1 MNKKLTILAII
12 FLVALFVVNIPLA
25 SAKQSA
31 RKHVIKAGADRIV
44 ELQRTDTG
52 WEGTWFWYVG
62 NTYNATNLTGV
73 TALGLLEAYRDVRDR
88 EYLEASKN
96 AADFILKHLGLT
108 ATETQYHHRCTAP
121 DVIFLHKLSMLTG
134 DPYYRYRA
142 TVEWYNITVSYA
154 TADDLDYLFRSTGRR
169 SAWDM
174 AFFLEAA
181 HLSGDE
187 QWADGAAAILA
198 DFDDAF
204 YYGTDTW
211 WYALNLAG
219 AIRALVA
226 CGYYCQYKDE
236 VAYLL
241 DTLVAL
247 VDEEDGINGYIQDT
261 AYAVLAFERF
271 GWNMKK
277 YARQLVEWLAGQQE
291 DSGGWL
297 EEGTEYPEVN
307 GEAVRA
313 IASTADFKSFFRK
326 GKAGLGT
333 RALKAMV
340 QPRKMAAPF
349 NGEGR

>member
-1 MNKKLTILAII
+1 
-12 FLVALFVVNIPLA
+12 
-25 SAKQSA
+25 
-31 RKHVIKAGADRIV
+31 
-44 ELQRTDTG
+44 
-52 WEGTWFWYVG
+52 
-62 NTYNATNLTGV
+62 
-73 TALGLLEAYRDVRDR
+73 
-88 EYLEASKN
+88 
-96 AADFILKHLGLT
+96 
-108 ATETQYHHRCTAP
+108 
-121 DVIFLHKLSMLTG
+121 
-134 DPYYRYRA
+134 
-142 TVEWYNITVSYA
+142 
-154 TADDLDYLFRSTGRR
+154 
-169 SAWDM
+169 M

-181 HLSGDE
+181 RLSGDE
-187 QWADGAAAILA
+187 PWADGAAAILA
-198 DFDDAF
+198 DLNDDF

-241 DTLVAL
+241 DKLVAL
-247 VDEEDGINGYIQDT
+247 VDEEDGIGGYIQDT

-271 GWNMKK
+271 GWNVKK
-277 YARQLVEWLAGQQE
+277 HARPLVEWLAGQQE

-297 EEGTEYPEVN
+297 EDGTEYPEVN

-313 IASTADFKSFFRK
+313 IASTVGFKYFSRK

-340 QPRKMAAPF
+340 QPREMAAPF